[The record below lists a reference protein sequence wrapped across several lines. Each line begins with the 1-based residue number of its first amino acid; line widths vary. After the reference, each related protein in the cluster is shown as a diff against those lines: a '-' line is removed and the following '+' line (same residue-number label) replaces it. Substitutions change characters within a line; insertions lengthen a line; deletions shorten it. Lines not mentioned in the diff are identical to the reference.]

1 MRTGRAISGT
11 SGIRIK
17 VAMIMILLTA
27 LLLEACR
34 SAPAVQK
41 NYYLIESV
49 DSVSGR
55 DWKLSAALLEVVN
68 VEVSPAYAG
77 HKIAVREES
86 NRIRYYDYHEWAVLP
101 QLAIQDAVIA
111 NLSGT
116 GMTAYAPPGFSG
128 VRADFIL
135 RTTVSRMEMQDRG
148 KEFHA
153 LLAIDF
159 TVIDNRDRSIR
170 IVHRAIREEKLKSK
184 SMNLFADAISRM
196 LAGECAALAQ
206 KIETIPDLVPKQ

>member
-1 MRTGRAISGT
+1 MT
-11 SGIRIK
+11 S
-17 VAMIMILLTA
+17 
-27 LLLEACR
+27 
-34 SAPAVQK
+34 P
-41 NYYLIESV
+41 
-49 DSVSGR
+49 
-55 DWKLSAALLEVVN
+55 
-68 VEVSPAYAG
+68 
-77 HKIAVREES
+77 
-86 NRIRYYDYHEWAVLP
+86 
-101 QLAIQDAVIA
+101 
-111 NLSGT
+111 T
-116 GMTAYAPPGFSG
+116 GMTAYTSGFSG

-148 KEFHA
+148 KEFYA

-206 KIETIPDLVPKQ
+206 KIETIPDLIPKQ

>member
-1 MRTGRAISGT
+1 MTTMRIASGT
-11 SGIRIK
+11 SIFRIII
-17 VAMIMILLTA
+17 AIIMIPVTA
-27 LLLEACR
+27 MLLEACR

-49 DSVSGR
+49 DSVSNKA
-55 DWKLSAALLEVVN
+55 WALYPALLEVVN
-68 VEVSPAYAG
+68 VEVFPAYAG

-148 KEFHA
+148 KEFYA

-196 LAGECAALAQ
+196 LAGECAAFAKKL
-206 KIETIPDLVPKQ
+206 ETIPDLIPKQ

>member
-1 MRTGRAISGT
+1 MTTMRIASGT
-11 SGIRIK
+11 SIFRIII
-17 VAMIMILLTA
+17 AIIMIPVTA
-27 LLLEACR
+27 MLLEACR

-116 GMTAYAPPGFSG
+116 GMTAYVPPGFSG

-148 KEFHA
+148 KEFYA

-170 IVHRAIREEKLKSK
+170 IAHRAIREEKLKSK

-206 KIETIPDLVPKQ
+206 KIETIPDLIPKQ